1 MKEIIVIEE
10 EKIAKHL
17 IVSDRRE
24 LKDNEYI
31 VFDWNGNV
39 GESVDYYD
47 ENWNRKSQVQLIS
60 DGLEKLP
67 IGYKILDDKIVEM
80 TRIEKIN
87 AGLEE
92 LAKNEKIVDNEIV
105 GKSEMEM
112 YQDGSLEIP
121 IGFKIKDNE
130 LVEMTLVEKINVG
143 LEQLPIGYKI
153 LEDEIVEKSLNEK
166 LSDGDITQSE
176 YNSIQITELKAELDS
191 LDLKA
196 IRPLR
201 AILANNATDE
211 DKITLS
217 EIETQAEKLR
227 TKLNELE
234 SMKNI

>member
-1 MKEIIVIEE
+1 MKEIIVIEN
-10 EKIAKHL
+10 EKITKHL
-17 IVSDRRE
+17 IVSDKRE

-31 VFDWNGNV
+31 VSDWNGNV

-47 ENWNRKSQVQLIS
+47 ENWNRKTQVQLIS

-67 IGYKILDDKIVEM
+67 IGYKIINNELVKM

-87 AGLEE
+87 AGFEN
-92 LAKNEKIVDNEIV
+92 LASNEKIVDNKIVEKTEI
-105 GKSEMEM
+105 EM

-121 IGFKIKDNE
+121 VGFKIADNE
-130 LVEMTLVEKINVG
+130 LVEMSLVEKINAG
-143 LEQLPIGYKI
+143 IDKLPIGYKVV
-153 LEDEIVEKSLNEK
+153 ENEIVEKTLKEK

-176 YNSIQITELKAELDS
+176 YNSIQIEELKAELDS

-211 DKITLS
+211 DKTTLA
-217 EIETQAEKLR
+217 EIEIQAGELR
-227 TKLNELE
+227 VKINELE
-234 SMKNI
+234 NI